1 VVGIGAEERVLVTDL
16 GKVIVAWVGVAALAV
31 VELVADRVVV
41 VALDAKDFV
50 FAQEFET
57 AVRARAKATEV
68 AQAVDRVDVA
78 LLRILQRNR
87 QSKVIAIN
95 ASETGDTMGGGHA
108 RIVWILVGLS
118 RWVRLHLLREPSK
131 LTDMKSTQLVMLAG
145 RLAAS
150 EISAAEFLRQAAA
163 EVGQPEIATVDL
175 ERASRCGFPE
185 VIYGSGKTAAAIAQ
199 IAGELLANEQR
210 VLVTRVQAEK
220 GAELLRQFPA
230 ACYNE
235 VGRTLR
241 MDGAKPRAEEVGHVA
256 VITAGTSDLPVAE
269 EARET
274 LAWMGVR
281 ATMVHDVGVAGPHR
295 LPERLAEFA
304 EADAIVV
311 VAGMEG
317 ALPSVVGGYV
327 PCPLFAVPTSVG
339 YGASLGGLSALLAM
353 LNSCA
358 SNVAV
363 VNIDAGFKAGY
374 LAGLVATRRRV

>member
-1 VVGIGAEERVLVTDL
+1 MD
-16 GKVIVAWVGVAALAV
+16 
-31 VELVADRVVV
+31 
-41 VALDAKDFV
+41 
-50 FAQEFET
+50 
-57 AVRARAKATEV
+57 
-68 AQAVDRVDVA
+68 
-78 LLRILQRNR
+78 
-87 QSKVIAIN
+87 
-95 ASETGDTMGGGHA
+95 
-108 RIVWILVGLS
+108 
-118 RWVRLHLLREPSK
+118 
-131 LTDMKSTQLVMLAG
+131 STQLITLAG

-150 EISAAEFLRQAAA
+150 EISAEEFLRLAAV

-175 ERASRCGFPE
+175 QRAERCGFPE
-185 VIYGSGKTAAAIAQ
+185 VIYGSGKTAEAIGQ
-199 IAGELLANEQR
+199 IAEQLLANDQR
-210 VLVTRVQAEK
+210 VLATRIEPEK
-220 GAELLRQFPA
+220 AAELLQHFTNA
-230 ACYNE
+230 TYNE
-235 VGRTLR
+235 LGRTFRIDL
-241 MDGAKPRAEEVGHVA
+241 ASPSAETGHVA

-304 EADAIVV
+304 NADAVVV

-327 PCPLFAVPTSVG
+327 PCPVFGVPTSVG
-339 YGASLGGLSALLAM
+339 YGASMGGLSALLSM

-374 LAGLVATRRRV
+374 LAGLVATRRQK